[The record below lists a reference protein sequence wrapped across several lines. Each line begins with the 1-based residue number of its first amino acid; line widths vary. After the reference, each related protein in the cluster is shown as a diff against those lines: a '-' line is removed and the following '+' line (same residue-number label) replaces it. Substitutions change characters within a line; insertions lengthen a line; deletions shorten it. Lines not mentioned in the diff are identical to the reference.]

1 MVHLVTSSSRFCN
14 AISEKLQK
22 ALLHLPCLPLF
33 QGRTFWK
40 WRRKDFLSFKAFDT
54 GHCRHF
60 GFSLPHIS
68 LLLSKF
74 VIFERYHF
82 WFSVHWLQRW
92 GKALVLYITGP
103 TEVTELGCRCS
114 GALFSTSARLPSWY
128 YPNRNL
134 SISLYWSWKSRP
146 ATNHFLN
153 PLSRCISLVRWW
165 RACFG
170 SFTHLMTSVCGAC
183 HPPPSSAPSTEGEN
197 SAPGCVFT
205 PTHTQQ
211 HLALQGARSNLLLLW
226 ICPGCKGWR

>member
-74 VIFERYHF
+74 VIFERYRF

-92 GKALVLYITGP
+92 GKALVLYISGP

-114 GALFSTSARLPSWY
+114 G
-128 YPNRNL
+128 L
-134 SISLYWSWKSRP
+134 S
-146 ATNHFLN
+146 
-153 PLSRCISLVRWW
+153 
-165 RACFG
+165 
-170 SFTHLMTSVCGAC
+170 
-183 HPPPSSAPSTEGEN
+183 
-197 SAPGCVFT
+197 
-205 PTHTQQ
+205 
-211 HLALQGARSNLLLLW
+211 LALQSGSLLGTIPKG
-226 ICPGCKGWR
+226 ICPSLSTDHGNHVQQLTTFLTR